1 MNTMANFAVL
11 LLLCFLV
18 SDSLTAGLVT
28 RGPYLQLQSENGI
41 TIHGRTDTPT
51 DSVVRYGDAPGKLTN
66 SVKDPAVTTEHAVRL
81 AALKSAQQYW
91 YSIGRSSA
99 TLRSGG
105 TFHFHTA
112 PTPGEAADTRIWVIG
127 DSGTADVNAQA
138 VRDAYK
144 AWSGSRPADL
154 WLMLGDNA
162 YEDGTDLEYQ
172 AAVFDTYPE
181 LLRQLPLW
189 PTLGN
194 HDGHSADSATQS
206 GPYYDIFNLPAS
218 GEIGGLASFTEAYYS
233 FDYANIHFVCLDSHQ
248 SDRSPGGSMMQW
260 LEADLASNS
269 RPWVIAFWHHP
280 PYSRGS
286 HNSDWEG
293 RLIDMRQNALPI
305 LEAWGVDLVLAGHSH
320 SYERSFLL
328 DSHYGMSTALDTD
341 LNILDPG
348 GGNAATDNAYE
359 KPDLVGARNEGA
371 VYVVAGSSGK
381 ISGGSLDHPA
391 MFISMN
397 SLGSMVLDIS
407 GNRLD
412 ARFLDSTGSVKDEF
426 TIIKLNRR

>member
-1 MNTMANFAVL
+1 
-11 LLLCFLV
+11 
-18 SDSLTAGLVT
+18 
-28 RGPYLQLQSENGI
+28 
-41 TIHGRTDTPT
+41 
-51 DSVVRYGDAPGKLTN
+51 
-66 SVKDPAVTTEHAVRL
+66 
-81 AALKSAQQYW
+81 
-91 YSIGRSSA
+91 
-99 TLRSGG
+99 
-105 TFHFHTA
+105 
-112 PTPGEAADTRIWVIG
+112 
-127 DSGTADVNAQA
+127 
-138 VRDAYK
+138 
-144 AWSGSRPADL
+144 
-154 WLMLGDNA
+154 
-162 YEDGTDLEYQ
+162 
-172 AAVFDTYPE
+172 
-181 LLRQLPLW
+181 
-189 PTLGN
+189 
-194 HDGHSADSATQS
+194 
-206 GPYYDIFNLPAS
+206 
-218 GEIGGLASFTEAYYS
+218 
-233 FDYANIHFVCLDSHQ
+233 
-248 SDRSPGGSMMQW
+248 MMQW